1 MNLSASDIYSL
12 FRPSK
17 CERRVFLRS
26 HEEQEGESSEFNKLI
41 EDLGRRHEA
50 EHLASFPSAL
60 DLSKG
65 SISTRAAK
73 TLEAIAAGIPVIY
86 QGVLLASLPGD
97 GANVVGIP
105 DFLLRDGSGYR
116 IRDCKLSRHVGGGKH
131 EEIALQLEL
140 YGWLFEQNL
149 HHPPAA
155 LEVYLGDRSI
165 VQLPYHGG
173 APALGML
180 GRIRDLAKRKDEP
193 YSPVGWTKCGG
204 CGFRDR
210 CWGMAQTDNDVALVY
225 DLDQGTAIALREQ
238 GVITIDDLL
247 RTFTAERLAEL
258 KKPRGTKMVRVGT
271 AATRILLQAE
281 ALKTGN
287 EKLIAPLQLP
297 ENENMVMFDL
307 EGLPPQFD
315 ELDKV
320 YLWGTQVYGKNPGP
334 FLAALAGFGEDG
346 DREGWEQFLTNA
358 ALIFGEYGDIPFIH
372 WHHYETTKVKSYIE
386 RYGDRD
392 DIGSRVL
399 GNCVDLLRITRDALV
414 LPEYSYSLKVV
425 ERRTGFKRTMEEFGG
440 DWSIVQYIKAIET
453 EDEGLR
459 SSIMEKILKYNEE
472 DLKATWAVL
481 RWLKARKR

>member
-1 MNLSASDIYSL
+1 MNLSASDIYSF

-26 HEEQEGESSEFNKLI
+26 HEEEEGEPSEFDKLI
-41 EDLGRRHEA
+41 EELGRRHEE
-50 EHLASFPSAL
+50 EHLASFTSVL

-65 SISTRAAK
+65 SFATRAAK
-73 TLEAIAAGIPVIY
+73 TLEAIGAGTSVIY
-86 QGVLLASLPGD
+86 QAVLLAPLPG
-97 GANVVGIP
+97 GGTNVVGIP
-105 DFLLRDGSGYR
+105 DFLIHDSGGYK
-116 IRDCKLSRHVGGGKH
+116 IRDCKLSRHVGEGKH

-140 YGWLFEQNL
+140 YGWLFEQNI
-149 HHPPAA
+149 HHPPLA

-180 GRIRDLAKRKDEP
+180 GQIRDLAKRKDEP

-210 CWGMAQTDNDVALVY
+210 CWGMAESDNDVALVY

-238 GVITIDDLL
+238 GVFTIDDLL
-247 RTFTAERLAEL
+247 RKFNADQLAEL
-258 KKPRGTKMVRVGT
+258 KKPRGKKMVRVGT
-271 AATRILLQAE
+271 AARRILLQAE
-281 ALKTGN
+281 ALKTKS

-297 ENENMVMFDL
+297 ESDNMVMFDL

-334 FLAALAGFGEDG
+334 FLAALAGFGENG
-346 DREGWEQFLTNA
+346 DREGWERFLANA
-358 ALIFGEYGDIPFIH
+358 SMIFGEYGNIPFIH
-372 WHHYETTKVKSYIE
+372 WHHYETTKVKAYIG
-386 RYGDRD
+386 RFGDKD
-392 DIGSRVL
+392 GIGQRVL
-399 GNCVDLLRITRDALV
+399 ENCVDLLRITRDALV

-425 ERRTGFKRTMEEFGG
+425 ERRTGFRRTMEEFGG
-440 DWSIVQYIKAIET
+440 DWSIVKYIKAIET

-459 SSIMEKILKYNEE
+459 AGIMEKILKYNEE

-481 RWLKARKR
+481 KWLRARKR